1 MNPIFFNILLICGIV
16 LSILLYWF
24 CTNIRDLIQH
34 RRFVDK
40 IEIGT
45 RLRFKC
51 TSDNSF
57 LGSVLNDTVLR
68 VDDIEGDWLKLCIDG
83 EQLNYDR
90 TMTAA
95 YNRCLYEA
103 NKPIYLKMKDL
114 SMSNLYQILE

>member
-1 MNPIFFNILLICGIV
+1 MNPIIFTILLICAIV
-16 LSILLYWF
+16 VSILLYWF
-24 CTNIRDLIQH
+24 YTNIYDLIKH

-45 RLRFKC
+45 RLYHKW
-51 TSDNSF
+51 TSNNSYPY
-57 LGSVLNDTVLR
+57 LQSNDIVLR

-90 TMTAA
+90 KMTAA

-114 SMSNLYQILE
+114 STSNLYQILE

>member
-1 MNPIFFNILLICGIV
+1 MNPIIFTILLICAIV

-24 CTNIRDLIQH
+24 YTNIYDLIQH

-40 IEIGT
+40 IDIGT
-45 RLRFKC
+45 RLYHKW
-51 TSDNSF
+51 TSDNSYPY
-57 LGSVLNDTVLR
+57 LQSNDIVLR

-90 TMTAA
+90 KMTAA

-114 SMSNLYQILE
+114 STSNLYQILE

>member
-1 MNPIFFNILLICGIV
+1 MNPIFFTILLICAIV

-24 CTNIRDLIQH
+24 CTNIHDLIQH

-45 RLRFKC
+45 RLRIKC

-57 LGSVLNDTVLR
+57 LGSVINDTILR

-90 TMTAA
+90 KMTAA

-114 SMSNLYQILE
+114 STSNLYQILE

>member
-1 MNPIFFNILLICGIV
+1 MNPIIFTILLICAIV
-16 LSILLYWF
+16 VSILLYWF
-24 CTNIRDLIQH
+24 YTNIHDLIQH

-45 RLRFKC
+45 RLRHKW

-57 LGSVLNDTVLR
+57 LGSVINDTVLR

-90 TMTAA
+90 KMTAA
-95 YNRCLYEA
+95 YIRCLYEA

-114 SMSNLYQILE
+114 STSNLYQILE